1 MGPPASDLP
10 HVILVTESCI
20 LAQQGDAD
28 RTPGIILAPFR
39 GLNCLSA
46 AALCIPAYPQENLYT
61 PVVGQLG
68 TVETLTVLGH
78 VYVAGYVA
86 FGYGLEEDGISI
98 ASITVTDSVD
108 IMMNLDPD
116 GDGIFGAPH
125 HVLAAPLR
133 MRATPGNPTRHHRP
147 TL

>member
-1 MGPPASDLP
+1 MQTALPASYLHRFVDSTVCRLQP
-10 HVILVTESCI
+10 YASRPT
-20 LAQQGDAD
+20 
-28 RTPGIILAPFR
+28 RR
-39 GLNCLSA
+39 RM
-46 AALCIPAYPQENLYT
+46 NLYT